1 MYFQADQQAIAVQ
14 EAAVEAAQARL
25 TEIEEEQGAEDGLF
39 ADLEKINASEI
50 NKLLKQLKPTKKVKE
65 YNSADYA
72 MVAEPAVVYEIKNSF
87 EILEEYLELEIN
99 IKKANARI
107 KELNSQ
113 LEQKVLAQYPN
124 LTESEIK
131 TLVINHKWQAHLH
144 DALQSE
150 QEKLSQNLTQRI
162 KALAERYANTLPQ
175 LEAEVQEVSAKVT
188 AHLQK
193 MGWSW

>member
-1 MYFQADQQAIAVQ
+1 
-14 EAAVEAAQARL
+14 
-25 TEIEEEQGAEDGLF
+25 
-39 ADLEKINASEI
+39 
-50 NKLLKQLKPTKKVKE
+50 
-65 YNSADYA
+65 
-72 MVAEPAVVYEIKNSF
+72 VVYEIKNSF

-99 IKKANARI
+99 IKKANAKI

-131 TLVINHKWQAHLH
+131 TLVINHKWQAHLQA
-144 DALQSE
+144 ALQSD

-162 KALAERYANTLPQ
+162 KALAERYAHTLPQ
-175 LEAEVQEVSAKVT
+175 LEAEVQEASAKVT

-193 MGWSW
+193 MGWAW